1 LTEIRPWVLTW
12 VHKEKKTLLTASK
25 IKSLRPKSARY
36 TVTDGAGLGLEVWPS
51 GAKSWRVRFR
61 LRGKPA
67 HINVG
72 RWPDTGLGAARAARN
87 KIAAA
92 VRAGMSPAEARRKE
106 QERALRGVTV
116 REFGERY
123 LREVVAED
131 RKNPAAVRRYLERD
145 IYPTLGAMPMASVC
159 AEDLRQL
166 IFARRNAGR
175 GQAAVALRGV
185 MKRLWDYA
193 LVCEVAKVNPTA
205 ATPNKYIAKAKSR
218 KRALNEKEI
227 GLFLR
232 RLDAARMRPA
242 LKIAFRLILLTMVR
256 KSELLL
262 ARWEH
267 VNLETGEWEI
277 PPEHSKNG
285 EGAIVYLSRQANELL
300 QQLQPVEDRAGC
312 LFPTPASR
320 QQPLSA
326 STLNRALKRVEGGM
340 DHFTVHD
347 QRRTGATRLAEMG
360 YNSDW
365 IEKALNHS
373 IKGVRGVYN
382 RAEYA
387 EHRRKM
393 LQEWADR
400 LDELKARD

>member
-1 LTEIRPWVLTW
+1 MTCKRRLSVPRIRAL
-12 VHKEKKTLLTASK
+12 K
-25 IKSLRPKSARY
+25 PKNHRF
-36 TVTDGAGLGLEVWPS
+36 TVSDGAGLGLEVQPS
-51 GAKSWRVRFR
+51 GVMSWRVRYR

-67 HINVG
+67 KINLG
-72 RWPDTGLGAARAARN
+72 RWPSMSLDQARKARDE
-87 KIAAA
+87 IQA
-92 VRAGMSPAEARRKE
+92 
-106 QERALRGVTV
+106 ALRDGLNPAAERRQKTHGVTV

-145 IYPTLGAMPMASVC
+145 IYPVLGDVPLAAVR

-193 LVCEVAKVNPTA
+193 LVCEVAQINPTA
-205 ATPNKYIAKAKSR
+205 ATPNKYIAKARSR

-232 RLDAARMRPA
+232 RLDAARLRPM

-285 EGAIVYLSRQANELL
+285 EGAIVYLSRQARELL
-300 QQLQPVEDRAGC
+300 QGLQPVENRVGC
-312 LFPTPASR
+312 LFPRPGML
-320 QQPLSA
+320 QPPLSA
-326 STLNRALKRVEGGM
+326 STLNRALKRIEGGM

-400 LDELKARD
+400 LDELKAGQ